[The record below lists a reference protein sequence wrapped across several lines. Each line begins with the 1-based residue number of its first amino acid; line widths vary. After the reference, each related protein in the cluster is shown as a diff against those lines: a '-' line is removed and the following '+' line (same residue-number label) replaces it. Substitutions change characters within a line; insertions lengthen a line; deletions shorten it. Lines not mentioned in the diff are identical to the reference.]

1 MADALQEPALPLGVN
16 LAGYLDATAG
26 VGEAARHVQEALRAA
41 GVAVAPLRLRS
52 AAPSEGAVAAGEAVH
67 PVTIVCANPAGMTGA
82 VDELGPAA
90 LDGRHVI
97 GMWWWE
103 VGALPQ
109 RWLRAFDLVDEVW
122 VGSRFVADLLAA
134 VSPVPVVHVPLAV
147 PEPVVAAG
155 VGRAELGLPAGF
167 LFGFVFDYASVAA
180 RKNPLG
186 LVEAFGRA
194 FAAGAEGGPS
204 LVVKTLGGE
213 RYAAEHEA
221 LLAAAA
227 SHPRVVVIDRHLP
240 AGEKNALI
248 GELDC
253 YVSLHRAEGFGLT
266 IAEAMLLST
275 PVIATDYGGTRDL
288 LTAFN
293 SLLVDHR
300 PVPIGPGNDPYPEG
314 GEWAEPDLDHAA
326 SLMRAAFADPEA
338 GAARAARARADV
350 LARHAPAVAGRAMAD
365 RLARVLALP
374 VDGDGRSAALDLG
387 GVRERMAL
395 GPRAAPGTDRGPRGA
410 VRDAALRAMRPYTV
424 HQRLVDEEL
433 LRVLETLD
441 ERVRGLAAGQQ
452 ALAAELARLARETLA
467 DLRFGDSAAA
477 GRRAPANGVD
487 EEEVAP
493 AAWPVRPRRL
503 GRAVDASR
511 RGSIGLRPRSRR
523 RPGAS
528 VE

>member
-1 MADALQEPALPLGVN
+1 MADALHEPALPLGVN

-26 VGEAARHVQEALRAA
+26 VGEAARHVHEALRAA
-41 GVAVAPLRLRS
+41 GVAVAPLALRS
-52 AAPSEGAVAAGEAVH
+52 AAPSSPDAATPAGEASH

-82 VDELGPAA
+82 RDELGPAA
-90 LDGRHVI
+90 LEGRHVI

-109 RWLRAFDLVDEVW
+109 RWMRAFDLVDEVW

-147 PEPVVAAG
+147 PEPPVADAG
-155 VGRAELGLPAGF
+155 RSDLGLPEGF
-167 LFGFVFDYASVAA
+167 LFGFVFDYASVVA

-194 FAAGAEGGPS
+194 FPDGGDDGPS
-204 LVVKTLGGE
+204 LVLKTLGAE
-213 RYAAEHEA
+213 RHPAEHEA

-227 SHPRVVVIDRHLP
+227 AQPRVVVIDSHLP
-240 AGEKNALI
+240 AEEKNALI
-248 GELDC
+248 RELDC
-253 YVSLHRAEGFGLT
+253 YVSLHRSEGFGLT
-266 IAEAMLLST
+266 IAEAMLLGT

-300 PVPIGPGNDPYPEG
+300 PVAIGPGNDPYPED

-326 SLMRAAFADPEA
+326 ALMRAAHADPQA

-350 LARHAPAVAGRAMAD
+350 LARHAPAAAGRAMAD
-365 RLARVLALP
+365 RLARVLTLP
-374 VDGDGRSAALDLG
+374 LNGAGRSAALDLG

-395 GPRAAPGTDRGPRGA
+395 GPQAAPGTDRGARGA

-433 LRVLETLD
+433 LRVLATLD

-452 ALAAELARLARETLA
+452 ALAAELARLRREA
-467 DLRFGDSAAA
+467 EG
-477 GRRAPANGVD
+477 
-487 EEEVAP
+487 
-493 AAWPVRPRRL
+493 
-503 GRAVDASR
+503 
-511 RGSIGLRPRSRR
+511 
-523 RPGAS
+523 
-528 VE
+528 